1 LQAGA
6 LAAVWQRYRGLIA
19 GAAALAVCLVVLAVL
34 YGGGD
39 EEEPREPRAGAPPGF
54 LGMVAEDAF
63 ARPGA
68 YRSRSLDRVREA
80 GAGLVRQTF
89 DWTLIEHS
97 PGRYYFPYYD
107 RFVAALAER
116 GLRLLPILFN
126 PPPFRSSAPPRARR
140 RGTYPPR
147 RFADLGAFGAV
158 LARRYGPGGSFWRSR
173 PRLPQL
179 PVRSWQIWNE
189 PNVPVYWPPGP
200 DAAAYARLLRV
211 TGQAIKRVDPGAEI
225 VTAGLAESELGV
237 PLQSYLEGMYEAG
250 AAGTFD
256 VLALNPFA
264 PDARGV
270 LGVVH
275 AARRVSAAHGD
286 FTPVW
291 ITEFGWATGGPPS
304 AFRVGEGEQA
314 DLIEETLVEL
324 ASRRRELQLRGVI
337 YFNWRDSLPYQGGRD
352 FFGLHTGLLRRSGSA
367 KPALDSYR
375 RVAESLNASPG

>member
-1 LQAGA
+1 M
-6 LAAVWQRYRGLIA
+6 WQRYRGLIA
-19 GAAALAVCLVVLAVL
+19 GAAALAVCLAVLAVL

-54 LGMVAEDAF
+54 LGVVAEDAF
-63 ARPGA
+63 GRPGA
-68 YRSRSLDRVREA
+68 YRSRTLDRVRAA

-89 DWTLIEHS
+89 DWTLIERS
-97 PGRYYFPYYD
+97 PGRYDFSFYD
-107 RFVAALAER
+107 RFVAALAKR
-116 GLRLLPILFN
+116 GLQLLPILFN
-126 PPPFRSSAPPRARR
+126 PPPIRSSAPPRGRR

-173 PRLPQL
+173 PRLPRL

-264 PDARGV
+264 PDAQRRAGGRGCC
-270 LGVVH
+270 
-275 AARRVSAAHGD
+275 AARER
-286 FTPVW
+286 
-291 ITEFGWATGGPPS
+291 
-304 AFRVGEGEQA
+304 R
-314 DLIEETLVEL
+314 
-324 ASRRRELQLRGVI
+324 SRRRYAGLDHGVRLGHRWPAQRLPRRRGRAGRSDRGNARGARQPPARAATARSDLLQLEGLAA
-337 YFNWRDSLPYQGGRD
+337 LPGR
-352 FFGLHTGLLRRSGSA
+352 
-367 KPALDSYR
+367 P
-375 RVAESLNASPG
+375 